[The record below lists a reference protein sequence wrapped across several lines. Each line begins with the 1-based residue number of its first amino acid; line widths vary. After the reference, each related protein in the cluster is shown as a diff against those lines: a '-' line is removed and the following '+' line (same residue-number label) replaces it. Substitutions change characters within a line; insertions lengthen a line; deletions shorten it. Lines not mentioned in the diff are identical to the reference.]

1 MNPLD
6 EATLNI
12 LRTDLD
18 DREERIRR
26 IVYDAL
32 AELSPPDLSEH
43 VVASYFVVARSM
55 GPARVGRE
63 IAYHMT
69 SGVRT
74 APPGS
79 LLAACSGEVVDAVS
93 FDPADRIGIVR
104 VAFPLAML
112 LDAEGEVYSTDLL
125 HITAG
130 AGVFALT
137 EHADVK
143 LVDLAMSDD
152 LLRRF
157 PGPAH
162 GAPGVRKL
170 TSFPP
175 GELAFGTILKPCTG
189 ITPEEEAE
197 IVAKAAA
204 NPMFLFVKEDENF
217 LPGVAFAPLEARLRL
232 AMDAVRRAA
241 DRRDGRG
248 LIYAPH
254 VTSPPERLAENV
266 RRAIDAG
273 ANGIMLSEYY
283 VGGAVRMV
291 RDMTADLP
299 SPPAIY
305 GHNGGIT
312 VRTRHI
318 WREVLDLLAR
328 LDGIDFRQTA
338 PLSAG
343 RGLLRPNGL
352 EWRACEQVLS
362 RPLAG
367 HPPVMMARAGG
378 LDQGNIIP
386 NLLDVASGAGADN
399 YLFLAGSAINGIK
412 NRRGEYD
419 PALGAEAMQQA
430 VQVFREGVFVETTS
444 SHPAELKSYADSHGL
459 EALSMAITERYD
471 L

>member
-6 EATLNI
+6 EATLDM
-12 LRTDLD
+12 LRFDLD
-18 DREERIRR
+18 DREECIRR
-26 IVYDAL
+26 IVYDVL
-32 AELSPPDLSEH
+32 SELPRPDLAEH

-55 GPARVGRE
+55 GPAQVGRE

-79 LLAACSGEVVDAVS
+79 LLAACSGEVVDAVTL
-93 FDPADRIGIVR
+93 DPASRIGVVR

-112 LDAEGEVYSTDLL
+112 LDAEGNVYSTDLL

-157 PGPAH
+157 PGPAY

-170 TSFPP
+170 TGFPP

-189 ITPEEEAE
+189 ITPGEEAE
-197 IVAKAAA
+197 IVAEAAA

-217 LPGVAFAPLEARLRL
+217 LPGVPFAPLEARLRL

-241 DRRDGRG
+241 DRRGARG

-254 VTSPPERLAENV
+254 VTAPPQRLADNV
-266 RRAIDAG
+266 RRAIDVG
-273 ANGIMLSEYY
+273 TSGIMFSEYY

-291 RDMTADLP
+291 REMTAGLP
-299 SPPAIY
+299 NPPAIY

-312 VRTRHI
+312 TRTRHI

-338 PLSAG
+338 PLSGG
-343 RGLLRPNGL
+343 RGLLRPNGR
-352 EWRACEQVLS
+352 EWRACEEILS

-386 NLLDVASGAGADN
+386 NLLDVAAGAGTDHC
-399 YLFLAGSAINGIK
+399 LFLAGSAINGIK
-412 NRRGEYD
+412 NRQSEYD

-430 VQVFREGVFVETTS
+430 VGVFRENVFAQATP
-444 SHPAELKSYADSHGL
+444 SHPAELKAYADSHGL
-459 EALSMAITERYD
+459 EALSTALAQRYG